1 MKENYTKT
9 ESNSW
14 YKSAQ
19 SSQDIENYNI
29 GLAGNPNTAPE
40 ILEKMIRN
48 GLRKNGLTLKN
59 NWVVFH
65 AVRNPNCP
73 ASALEFVI
81 NRDVQDSYS
90 ELAAKNPNCPPKIL
104 EELLFSTGLKKDG
117 FSPRIAY
124 CAAQNPNCPPEALAE
139 VLKRGQNDIVSR
151 LAASNP
157 NCPPEALEMILNK
170 GINDDVSYYAA
181 NNPNCPEKTK
191 TDWMRLMNR
200 GISNN
205 NESVKNLNQYIQ
217 KNIPW
222 K

>member
-1 MKENYTKT
+1 MKIKLSKSQWQLIGQKTGWIRLAGENYT
-9 ESNSW
+9 EEI
-14 YKSAQ
+14 A
-19 SSQDIENYNI
+19 SS
-29 GLAGNPNTAPE
+29 PNTSPE
-40 ILEKMIRN
+40 ILK
-48 GLRKNGLTLKN
+48 
-59 NWVVFH
+59 
-65 AVRNPNCP
+65 
-73 ASALEFVI
+73 
-81 NRDVQDSYS
+81 
-90 ELAAKNPNCPPKIL
+90 KIL
-104 EELLFSTGLKKDG
+104 EKGKDD
-117 FSPRIAY
+117 SVSRYAV
-124 CAAQNPNCPPEALAE
+124 QNPNCPPEALAE